1 MAYAYQHVI
10 VLEILAVRLVNFRHV
25 EVAFFAIMVLAGVL
39 TMQSVNVIKRM
50 EKQNITVK
58 AVICL
63 LHAMGIH
70 VKMAEHAQ
78 AEVKLTILRSVSQVL
93 FS

>member
-10 VLEILAVRLVNFRHV
+10 VLKILAVRLVEFRHV

-50 EKQNITVK
+50 DKQNITVK
-58 AVICL
+58 AVISL

-78 AEVKLTILRSVSQVL
+78 AEVKMTILRSVSKVL